1 MPKLAVVLLVLLIL
15 PLSYFD
21 AAGGQAVQGDWRGNR
36 LARDLQ
42 RGGRDDESEC
52 IINTRDS
59 PWGRCCRTRMCGS
72 MCCPRNGC
80 TCVYHWRRGHGR
92 SCPG

>member
-21 AAGGQAVQGDWRGNR
+21 AAGGQAVQGDRRGNG
-36 LARDLQ
+36 LARYLQ
-42 RGGRDDESEC
+42 RGDREVQEC
-52 IINTRDS
+52 QVDTPGS
-59 PWGRCCRTRMCGS
+59 SWGKCCMTRMCGT
-72 MCCPRNGC
+72 MCCSRSVC
-80 TCVYHWRRGHGR
+80 TCVYHWRRGHGC